1 MKEESLS
8 LKNVCKK
15 VGNEISIEKKKL
27 EKEKKDC
34 MHNFTLLALWKS
46 KNLASVSQRFVFK
59 TAGGVHKEN
68 SAAFLMHNRSRKSC
82 N

>member
-27 EKEKKDC
+27 EKEKKDYAQFHSSGP
-34 MHNFTLLALWKS
+34 MEK
-46 KNLASVSQRFVFK
+46 
-59 TAGGVHKEN
+59 
-68 SAAFLMHNRSRKSC
+68 
-82 N
+82 

>member
-27 EKEKKDC
+27 EKEKKRLYAQFHSSGP
-34 MHNFTLLALWKS
+34 MEK
-46 KNLASVSQRFVFK
+46 
-59 TAGGVHKEN
+59 
-68 SAAFLMHNRSRKSC
+68 
-82 N
+82 

>member
-27 EKEKKDC
+27 EKEKKISLFWPYGKVKIWLRLVKGLYLRRLVV
-34 MHNFTLLALWKS
+34 FTK
-46 KNLASVSQRFVFK
+46 K
-59 TAGGVHKEN
+59 TLPH
-68 SAAFLMHNRSRKSC
+68 F
-82 N
+82 